1 VNRPS
6 RERAILEIVAERP
19 VGTQEELA
27 RELARRGVDVT
38 QATVSRDVKRLGL
51 VKVSDAGGAYRYAV
65 ANGVGGGAHASGEE
79 NLRSAFRE
87 FVTGVDGGEAFFLV
101 KTLPG
106 RANAVGVAID
116 EARRPVIA
124 GTIAGDDTILVI
136 VRKTRDRNRARRE
149 LEELL
154 A

>member
-6 RERAILEIVAERP
+6 RERAILEIVAEHP

-27 RELARRGVDVT
+27 RELGKRGVAVT

-65 ANGVGGGAHASGEE
+65 GNGVGGGTHGSGEN
-79 NLRSAFRE
+79 NLRNAFRE
-87 FVTGVDGGEAFFLV
+87 FVTGVDGGEAFFVV

-136 VRKTRDRNRARRE
+136 VRKAKDRESARRD

>member
-6 RERAILEIVAERP
+6 RERAILEIVAEHP

-27 RELARRGVDVT
+27 RELAKRGAKVT

-51 VKVSDAGGAYRYAV
+51 VKVPGPRGAYRYAV
-65 ANGVGGGAHASGEE
+65 ANDVNGTAHASADDD
-79 NLRSAFRE
+79 LRNAFRE
-87 FVTGVDGGEAFFLV
+87 FVTGVDAGEAFFVV

-116 EARRPVIA
+116 ESRRPSIA

-136 VRKTRDRNRARRE
+136 VRKARERERARRE
-149 LEELL
+149 LETLL